1 MKFQFYFTVF
11 KLAII
16 CLVPV
21 VLILLPAD
29 FFDHGQTV
37 CASQLFFGI
46 ECPACGLTRGCMHLL
61 HFEAEEAFAY
71 NMWSFVA
78 LPVISLYWLFWGIKE
93 FKRFNKMR
101 RQLQTAPQV

>member
-16 CLVPV
+16 VLVPIT
-21 VLILLPAD
+21 LMILPAD

-37 CASQLFFGI
+37 CASQIFFGI
-46 ECPACGLTRGCMHLL
+46 ECPACGLTRGCMHLI

-71 NMWSFVA
+71 NIWSFVA
-78 LPVISLYWLFWGIKE
+78 LPAISLYWLFWGIKE
-93 FKRFNKMR
+93 FKRFTKMR
-101 RQLQTAPQV
+101 RRLLTAPQV

>member
-1 MKFQFYFTVF
+1 MKFHFYFTVF

-16 CLVPV
+16 VLVPV
-21 VLILLPAD
+21 TLLVLPAD
-29 FFDHGQTV
+29 FFDHGQTI

-61 HFEAEEAFAY
+61 HLEAELAFAY

-78 LPVISLYWLFWGIKE
+78 LPVISIYWLVWGIKE
-93 FKRFNKMR
+93 FKRFISMR
-101 RQLQTAPQV
+101 RRLPATTEV